1 MGVNPSTM
9 PLVYLCP
16 SSIMSM
22 ALDNASLLLILI
34 LLVWLLISVSN
45 AVLYSIPGAVVLLF
59 VGLWKSD

>member
-22 ALDNASLLLILI
+22 ALDNASLLLI

>member
-22 ALDNASLLLILI
+22 ALDNASLLLIL
-34 LLVWLLISVSN
+34 LVWLLISVTN